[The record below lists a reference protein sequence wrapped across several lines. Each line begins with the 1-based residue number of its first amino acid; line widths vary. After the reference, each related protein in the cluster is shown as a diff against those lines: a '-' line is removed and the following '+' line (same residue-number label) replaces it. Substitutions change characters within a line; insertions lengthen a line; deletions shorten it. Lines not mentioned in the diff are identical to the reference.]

1 MKSYKIIGLSVALF
15 MSSTVLA
22 ASSQAIQFAKGAN
35 SAIVKGY
42 VQGYHDA
49 RYTLR
54 ANAGQ
59 ELSAVV
65 QRGNVYAN
73 VYAPGDLP
81 GQAEALLSVGELPE
95 KLVLPSSGDYVI
107 QVYQMRN
114 DARKDKKQSFAVKVA
129 VTTPQGSQ
137 TSSAKASKPM
147 TKEAQQG
154 KKSIRSIQ
162 FARGKSSAV
171 VRGKV
176 RGYDDTL
183 YSVQARVG
191 QKLTAILAG
200 AGAYINVYAPNDMP
214 GEAEAIFD
222 GSVDGNPSL
231 ILPADGRYIL
241 QVYQMR
247 NTARMG
253 KIIPFRLTVS
263 IQ

>member
-15 MSSTVLA
+15 MSSVVLA

-81 GQAEALLSVGELPE
+81 GQAEAIMNVGELPE
-95 KLVLPSSGDYVI
+95 KLVLPETGNYVV

-114 DARKDKKQSFAVKVA
+114 DARKNKKQSFAVKVA
-129 VTTPQGSQ
+129 VTTPHDAQNA
-137 TSSAKASKPM
+137 SAATPTPAPKAGG
-147 TKEAQQG
+147 QD
-154 KKSIRSIQ
+154 KKSVRALQ
-162 FARGKSSAV
+162 FAKGKSSASV
-171 VRGKV
+171 SGKV
-176 RGYDDTL
+176 RGYDGTL
-183 YSVQARVG
+183 YSVQARAG
-191 QKLTAILAG
+191 QKLTVILSG
-200 AGAYINVYAPNDMP
+200 YGAYVNVYAPNDMP

-231 ILPADGRYIL
+231 TLPADGRYIL

-247 NTARMG
+247 NTARSG
-253 KIIPFRLTVS
+253 KVVPFRLNVS
-263 IQ
+263 IK